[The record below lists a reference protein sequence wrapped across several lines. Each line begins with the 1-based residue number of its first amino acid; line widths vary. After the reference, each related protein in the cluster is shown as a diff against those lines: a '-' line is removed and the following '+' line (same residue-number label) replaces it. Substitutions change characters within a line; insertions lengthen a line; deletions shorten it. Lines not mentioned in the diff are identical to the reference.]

1 MYYVKKVG
9 IDLLATY
16 FTTYIVLDTES
27 MQNGAAQNPQ
37 LLFRSF
43 TMVNRYFPKEFIVLW
58 LQHNKEM
65 LSSKKTLAPDEYII
79 LASNSFNKQKLIE
92 DRIPKVRMHNR
103 KDPKTGV
110 FLIDDCCHKPD
121 FDFKLDQ
128 LMSSYKPENI
138 LFDYTFK
145 PTSLIF
151 DRNPQ
156 GRKKMMKMLETK
168 SLKDFQSYLS
178 DPVMIKKLR
187 ETLNTATGLLTRTK
201 INSENFSYL
210 SHRSSTGFINA
221 ITSFAKPSRSD
232 FDQYRPDS
240 STSRGL
246 SRTRPQTSRTVKN
259 RPASSISIQ
268 HKLARP
274 QTSVPN
280 KSKSKPTALSIGI
293 KNEPYH
299 VMTFREY
306 ISKASLN

>member
-1 MYYVKKVG
+1 
-9 IDLLATY
+9 
-16 FTTYIVLDTES
+16 

-43 TMVNRYFPKEFIVLW
+43 TMVNRYFPKEFISLW
-58 LQHNKEM
+58 LQHNNEM
-65 LSSKKTLAPDEYII
+65 LSSNKTLAPDEYII
-79 LASNSFNKQKLIE
+79 LASNTYNKQKLIE
-92 DRIPKVRMHNR
+92 DKIPKVKIHNK

-128 LMSSYKPENI
+128 LMSSYKPDNI
-138 LFDYTFK
+138 IFDYTFK

-151 DRNPQ
+151 DKNPQ

-178 DPVMIKKLR
+178 DPIMIKKLR
-187 ETLNTATGLLTRTK
+187 ETLNTASGLLTRTK

-210 SHRSSTGFINA
+210 NHRNSTGFINA
-221 ITSFAKPSRSD
+221 VTCFIKPSRSD
-232 FDQYRPDS
+232 VDQYRPDS
-240 STSRGL
+240 STSRVF
-246 SRTRPQTSRTVKN
+246 RTRPQTSRTMKN
-259 RPASSISIQ
+259 RPSSSISIQ
-268 HKLARP
+268 QKLARP
-274 QTSVPN
+274 QTSIPS

-299 VMTFREY
+299 VMTFREFV
-306 ISKASLN
+306 SQTSFK